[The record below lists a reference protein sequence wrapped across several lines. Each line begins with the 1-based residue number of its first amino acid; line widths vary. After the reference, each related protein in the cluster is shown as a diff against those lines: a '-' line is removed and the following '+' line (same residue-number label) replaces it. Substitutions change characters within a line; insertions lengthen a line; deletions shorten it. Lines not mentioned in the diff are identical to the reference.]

1 MKDSGFDGA
10 YSYFASEGFSYG
22 SSTKHWKSMVF
33 FCEAYGRLPHS
44 NQHLLPPLLTC
55 LCPDHV
61 LFKLLGMLSSLSV
74 GPGYDDT
81 AIRPW
86 NHHNAK
92 HRDNGRYYEAMW
104 EEALH
109 ARPSFVSITSYNEWG
124 EGTQIEPAKVIQ
136 KSDGYSKFYQ
146 NYGSVEG
153 GSSSHKYIKLTADYA
168 VRYHQY
174 KSEKLLHEEL

>member
-1 MKDSGFDGA
+1 MVPALNIGNPWC
-10 YSYFASEGFSYG
+10 
-22 SSTKHWKSMVF
+22 SSVKHMVCF
-33 FCEAYGRLPHS
+33 PPY
-44 NQHLLPPLLTC
+44 LLPFPALTLLYLNLNLT
-55 LCPDHV
+55 V
-61 LFKLLGMLSSLSV
+61 GMLSSLSV

-146 NYGSVEG
+146 NYGTDEGG